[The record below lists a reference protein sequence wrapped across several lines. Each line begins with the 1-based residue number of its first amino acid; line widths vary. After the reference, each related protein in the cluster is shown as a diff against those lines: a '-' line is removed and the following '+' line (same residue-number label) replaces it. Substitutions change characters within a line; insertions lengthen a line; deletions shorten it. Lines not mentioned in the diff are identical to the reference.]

1 MKDEMKEKYQRLPG
15 KGRRK
20 KSIIGFSRL
29 YLSSDH
35 LLCVSNAAYTEDYR
49 RFYFK
54 DIQAIVVAAN
64 LKREKMA
71 AGYLGTALLL
81 LLFAFWKGGNWSTFF
96 MILAALF
103 LLNVAVSWHRG
114 PTCSCR
120 LYTAA
125 SREDLPSLG
134 RIRNAKKV
142 MEILRPLI
150 TENQRGLSAD
160 IRPAATG
167 PEAPSSLPAL

>member
-1 MKDEMKEKYQRLPG
+1 MEKEYKRLPG

-20 KSIIGFSRL
+20 RSIIGFSRL
-29 YLSSDH
+29 YLGRDH
-35 LLCVSNAAYTEDYR
+35 ILSVSNAAYTEDYR

-54 DIQAIVVAAN
+54 DIQAIIIAADSR
-64 LKREKMA
+64 REKLA

-81 LLFAFWKGGNWSTFF
+81 ILFALWKGGSWSTFF

-103 LLNVAVSWHRG
+103 LFNVAINWHRG

-125 SREDLPSLG
+125 SREDLPSLR
-134 RIRNAKKV
+134 RIKKAQEV
-142 MEILRPLI
+142 MEMLRPLI
-150 TENQRGLSAD
+150 LESQGGLSAE
-160 IRPAATG
+160 PAAG
-167 PEAPSSLPAL
+167 AAQQKAPHPQTES

>member
-1 MKDEMKEKYQRLPG
+1 MNKEYQRLPG

-29 YLSSDH
+29 YLGKDH
-35 LLCVSNAAYTEDYR
+35 LLGVYNAAYTEDYR

-64 LKREKMA
+64 SRRERLA
-71 AGYLGTALLL
+71 AIYCGTALFLL
-81 LLFAFWKGGNWSTFF
+81 LIAFWKGGNWSTFF
-96 MILAALF
+96 MILAVLF
-103 LLNVAVSWHRG
+103 LVNVAINWHRG
-114 PTCSCR
+114 PTCTCR

-134 RIRNAKKV
+134 RIKNANEV
-142 MEILRPLI
+142 IEILRPLI
-150 TENQRGLSAD
+150 AESQGRLTARG
-160 IRPAATG
+160 IMTG
-167 PEAPSSLPAL
+167 AAPSKTPSSQPAS